1 MIKYTTGFVDKLE
14 DILEESK
21 YTVRYERG
29 NFQSGWCLLDHKR
42 VVVLNKFL
50 NTEGRVNTLVDLIP
64 QLKIDYDKLTLNSQK
79 LFDFLTENR
88 LEKLGIERP
97 KEDNEHEDN
106 ATAAD
111 TESNTDSQTQSA
123 DQQPA
128 ENQGSENDEN
138 DENEVDL
145 AQTDPA
151 PAAEDQLSENQPA
164 SGNTDAEADSE
175 GDTKGDTD
183 KQTDLENQ

>member
-64 QLKIDYDKLTLNSQK
+64 QLKIDYDKLTLSSQK
-79 LFDFLTENR
+79 LYEFLTANR
-88 LEKLGIERP
+88 LEQLGGKIE
-97 KEDNEHEDN
+97 EAENVDN
-106 ATAAD
+106 AD
-111 TESNTDSQTQSA
+111 NSA
-123 DQQPA
+123 DSASATQEQAQMNADADVDP
-128 ENQGSENDEN
+128 DEN
-138 DENEVDL
+138 GATDVD
-145 AQTDPA
+145 
-151 PAAEDQLSENQPA
+151 
-164 SGNTDAEADSE
+164 ADSE
-175 GDTKGDTD
+175 TSTAAQEAEGSGDEEGREGENEND
-183 KQTDLENQ
+183 KEKQA

>member
-14 DILEESK
+14 AILEEST

-88 LEKLGIERP
+88 LEKLGIESP
-97 KEDNEHEDN
+97 GNVTQEENAPAEEPNNAAEPATKAEPPATTEPSGETPEDQQGP
-106 ATAAD
+106 TD
-111 TESNTDSQTQSA
+111 TESNVENDVEE
-123 DQQPA
+123 DA
-128 ENQGSENDEN
+128 ENETKRDHDADLASEN
-138 DENEVDL
+138 
-145 AQTDPA
+145 
-151 PAAEDQLSENQPA
+151 
-164 SGNTDAEADSE
+164 G
-175 GDTKGDTD
+175 
-183 KQTDLENQ
+183 